1 MRGRRV
7 LMVLVMAVSVL
18 GSTASAQ
25 RPATTAVKPV
35 AADLAGLERYKIGPE
50 DTLAVSVWKNEA
62 MSRVVLVRPDGMIS
76 LPLLDDVGAA
86 GLTPMQLRDV
96 LAARLA
102 EYLPSPVVSVI
113 VNDVHSFK
121 VSVIGEVPRPGRYEL
136 KSRTTVL
143 DMLALAGGF
152 NQFASRSKVIVL
164 RTEGTDRNR
173 LLFNYSKAV
182 SGSDEENFYVQ
193 PNDIV
198 VVP

>member
-1 MRGRRV
+1 MT
-7 LMVLVMAVSVL
+7 VSVL
-18 GSTASAQ
+18 GGTASAQ

-76 LPLLDDVGAA
+76 LPLLDDVAAA

-152 NQFASRSKVIVL
+152 NQFASRSKVVVL